1 MSAPQHKK
9 RREQAGQPRKLD
21 GRRSRLALVQG
32 QRCKGA
38 LHRVCEVKT
47 WVGNRQCEVQ
57 VEVSRRLDQHR
68 MGAIRC
74 SALIC

>member
-1 MSAPQHKK
+1 MSAVKNEK
-9 RREQAGQPRKLD
+9 RREQTCQPRKLD
-21 GRRSRLALVQG
+21 GRSRRLAVVQG

-38 LHRVCEVKT
+38 LHRVCEIKA

-57 VEVSRRLDQHR
+57 VEVSGRLDQHR
-68 MGAIRC
+68 TVAIRR